1 MLGAPVGLEHEAGQ
15 VLLEDGGLLSVRVV
29 DGDLSL
35 LQAGQGPVPHR
46 QLGGT
51 QGRQDGLAGC
61 HRLHLA
67 PGTLQLLQKLTTTF
81 WVGSTFEELEQFD
94 VGYDITIIIR
104 LFTCYNCMYVSG
116 GSSFWP

>member
-1 MLGAPVGLEHEAGQ
+1 MLGAPIGLEHEAGQ
-15 VLLEDGGLLSVRVV
+15 VLLEDGGLLPVRVV

-51 QGRQDGLAGC
+51 QGRQDGLASC

-67 PGTLQLLQKLTTTF
+67 TGTLQLLQKLTTTL
-81 WVGSTFEELEQFD
+81 WVGKQGYDDVVISTLDKLEHD
-94 VGYDITIIIR
+94 VGCEISSIIL
-104 LFTCYNCMYVSG
+104 LFIHL
-116 GSSFWP
+116 